1 MSYAPPPRKPY
12 KGSITDTDRWN
23 AVDLRA
29 GDVFVCTPP
38 KCGTTWT
45 TSIVTMLCAGR
56 TDIAPQELIHW
67 LDASFMPLDD
77 VVEGLKAQNGRRCI
91 KTHTPMDGIPWRAD
105 AHYITVYRHPV
116 DMMLSL
122 RKHLANE
129 VSTSDDHPYLQD
141 PDTALKEF
149 ATKKTDDYDDDSL
162 VSYLTHYRA
171 AAQQPRPDNLLM
183 LHYADMLAAPRANIE
198 KIALHIGVSP
208 DPALLDA
215 VTKATSFGNMKANPD
230 RFTPYADKGYW
241 HDPQA
246 FFHAGGTRKWEGKIS
261 DETFAIYAA
270 QMADALPPEDINW
283 LENGSIGA
291 AD

>member
-1 MSYAPPPRKPY
+1 MTYTPPPRKPY

-56 TDIAPQELIHW
+56 TDIAPQKLIHW

-77 VVEGLKAQNGRRCI
+77 VVDGLRAQDGQRCI
-91 KTHTPMDGIPWRAD
+91 KSHTPMDGIPWRAD
-105 AHYITVYRHPV
+105 AHYITVYRHPI

-129 VSTSDDHPYLQD
+129 VSTGDDHPYLQD
-141 PDTALKEF
+141 ADTALKSF
-149 ATKKTDDYDDDSL
+149 ATKEPTDYDDDTL
-162 VSYLTHYRA
+162 ATFLTHFRA
-171 AAQQPRPDNLLM
+171 SVQMPRPDNLLI
-183 LHYADMLAAPRANIE
+183 LHYADMLAAPRAA
-198 KIALHIGVSP
+198 IAQIAAHIGI
-208 DPALLDA
+208 DADDALLDA
-215 VTKATSFGNMKANPD
+215 VTEATSFGNMKANPD

-246 FFHAGGTRKWEGKIS
+246 FFHSAGTRKWEGEVS
-261 DETFAIYAA
+261 DEALALYHAKMTANLP
-270 QMADALPPEDINW
+270 ADQIDW
-283 LENGSIGA
+283 LENGSKGA
-291 AD
+291 

>member
-1 MSYAPPPRKPY
+1 MTYTPPPRKPY
-12 KGSITDTDRWN
+12 KGLITDTDRWN
-23 AVDLRA
+23 AIDLRA

-67 LDASFMPLDD
+67 IDASFMPLDG
-77 VVEGLKAQNGRRCI
+77 VVEGLSAQKGQRCI
-91 KTHTPMDGIPWRAD
+91 KTHTPFDGIPWRQN

-129 VSTSDDHPYLQD
+129 VSTSSDHPYLQD

-149 ATKKTDDYDDDSL
+149 ATKQPENYDDDSL
-162 VSYLTHYRA
+162 ASFLTHYRA
-171 AAQQPRPDNLLM
+171 SIQTPQPDNLLI
-183 LHYADMLAAPRANIE
+183 LHYADMLAHPRKTIE
-198 KIALHIGVSP
+198 QIAKHIGSGV
-208 DPALLDA
+208 DGALLDA
-215 VTKATSFGNMKANPD
+215 VTEATSFSNMKANPD

-241 HDPQA
+241 HNPQA
-246 FFHAGGTRKWEGKIS
+246 FFHSGGTRKWEGQIS
-261 DETFAIYAA
+261 EDTFEIYRA
-270 QMADALPPEDINW
+270 QMAAALPAENIQW
-283 LENGSIGA
+283 LENGA
-291 AD
+291 A